1 MRSEAIEA
9 TIEKTAIDRSRAPD
23 TADGDTELRS
33 REIVDSIPGMIA
45 VHTAAGELEFVN
57 NQALEFYGKP
67 LEVLKHWDSGNVI
80 HPDDIGRSVE
90 VFNRSMATG
99 EPYVIEQ
106 RCLRADGVYRWLESR
121 ASPQRDAS
129 GKIVRWYNLLI
140 DIDDR
145 KRAEDALRAR
155 EHELKQAQRLTLTDI
170 TERKRAEADLRRA
183 YDHLGKMSA
192 ELEHVSRVTALGAL
206 AASIAHEVN
215 QPLSGIITNAGTCL
229 RLLNAGQPDIERA
242 RQTAQRTIRDANRAT
257 NVIGRLRALF
267 SKRESKQ
274 EPLDLNEAA
283 REVIA
288 LSASDL
294 QKHRI
299 LVQSE
304 LGAHLPRVRG
314 DRIQIQQVILNLLRN
329 ASDAMA
335 EVHDRPRHLLIKTAR
350 EHGDRVRLT
359 VRDAGVGLSPQS
371 ASSLFDPFY
380 TTKSGG
386 MGIGLFVSRSIVE
399 RHQGRL
405 WAEPSDA
412 GPGAMFTFSIP
423 CGSERTQDAAE

>member
-1 MRSEAIEA
+1 MRAEAMEA
-9 TIEKTAIDRSRAPD
+9 SVDKTAIDRSPVPA
-23 TADGDTELRS
+23 TGHGDTERQL
-33 REIVDSIPGMIA
+33 REIVDSMPGMIA
-45 VHTAAGELEFVN
+45 VHTGAGELEFVN
-57 NQALEFYGKP
+57 HRALEFYGKP
-67 LEVLKHWDSGNVI
+67 LEVLKRWDSGNVT
-80 HPDDIGRSVE
+80 HPDDIRRGME
-90 VFNRSMATG
+90 VFIRSMATG

-106 RCLRADGVYRWLESR
+106 RCLRADGVYRWLEFR

-129 GKIVRWYNLLI
+129 GKIIRWYNLLI

-145 KRAEDALRAR
+145 KR
-155 EHELKQAQRLTLTDI
+155 T
-170 TERKRAEADLRRA
+170 EADLRRA
-183 YDHLGKMSA
+183 QDHLSKVGA

-206 AASIAHEVN
+206 AASIAHEVT

-229 RLLNAGQPDIERA
+229 KLLNAAQPDIERA
-242 RQTAQRTIRDANRAT
+242 RLIAQRTIRDANRAT
-257 NVIGRLRALF
+257 DVIGRLRALF

-294 QKHRI
+294 QEHRI
-299 LVQSE
+299 VVRAE

-314 DRIQIQQVILNLLRN
+314 DRIQIQQVLLNLLRN
-329 ASDAMA
+329 ASDAMT
-335 EVHDRPRHLLIKTAR
+335 EVHDRPRQLLIKTAR

-371 ASSLFDPFY
+371 ADSLFDPFY

-405 WAEPSDA
+405 WAEPND
-412 GPGAMFTFSIP
+412 GPGATFSFSIP
-423 CGSERTQDAAE
+423 RCTER